1 MSTTVLQ
8 TGTIYNVVPAGTMVV
23 PENGY
28 YTGTI
33 AAEIKVNIV

>member
-1 MSTTVLQ
+1 MGTTGTTVLQ
-8 TGTIYNVVPAGTMVV
+8 AQAGAVV